1 MYAEWHWVY
10 ESTCGKGNKTALK
23 SWRQRKENR
32 GRERTRSWKRW
43 EQVLAWAIVAK
54 YEQKQFISTHLL
66 PPPFFLMC
74 SIRRESRNSPAMFL
88 VFLLWS
94 AHRRWQ
100 LCKMDHCDQ
109 MAETCLHTEGFPIT
123 DSQSHVVE
131 KSCLCKT
138 WYKTTRWWRMV
149 SQ

>member
-1 MYAEWHWVY
+1 MTLGLRINLWKRQQNSVEKL
-10 ESTCGKGNKTALK
+10 ETEKGK
-23 SWRQRKENR
+23 QRKGKN
-32 GRERTRSWKRW
+32 
-43 EQVLAWAIVAK
+43 
-54 YEQKQFISTHLL
+54 QKLEEMRASFSVSNCCKIWIETVSTHLL
-66 PPPFFLMC
+66 PPLFFLMR
-74 SIRRESRNSPAMFL
+74 SITRESWNSPAMFL